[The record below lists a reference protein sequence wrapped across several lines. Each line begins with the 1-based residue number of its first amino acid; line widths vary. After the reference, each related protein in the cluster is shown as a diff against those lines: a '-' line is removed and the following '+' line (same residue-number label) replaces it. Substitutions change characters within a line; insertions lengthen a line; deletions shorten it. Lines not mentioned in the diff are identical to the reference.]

1 MLEFPIEFFDDEVRD
16 GFYVPSIMKHN
27 WASQMEIVHVVDEI
41 CKKNNIKYFL
51 FSGSLI
57 GAIRHGGFI
66 PWDDDMDICM
76 LRKDYMRFV
85 KAIMRDKPERYYVR
99 NCYTDPEYR
108 DVFTRLMNDSDIAM
122 APEFYAK
129 GHGFV
134 CSSGIDVFPL
144 DYIPK
149 DPDKREQI
157 SRYLMHLSYVN
168 KKYDD
173 EGLTQELERKLIAIE
188 DEFKV
193 KITRDETIP
202 QQLYQLM
209 DEILCKITRAES
221 KGVYI
226 ALEWAQSEKMT
237 GIPVECFKETARVP
251 FENTTFNVPYLYDK
265 VLSSQ
270 FSSQFSSYMKAVRV
284 CKIHNYPWYGG
295 ILQDL
300 QNYNGLSDYM
310 FREELLPET
319 NRRDKWEN
327 NLKSELNELI
337 QLFNDASVLAEKS
350 FENGDTA
357 SGNLLLEKCQTL
369 AENAE
374 AIERKLNNSQRNRVI
389 FFTWKAE
396 YWKYYEPYYREEI
409 EAGSEVLVV
418 PMPYVRLTEERRHT
432 AEYIETEGF
441 PEDVELT
448 RFDEID
454 YSGVRISRTYIQYP
468 YDDSNGATIT
478 RPFFYTES
486 LRKYTDELIYI
497 PWFELDEYGLDD
509 ERAMYMMKY
518 FARIPGIV
526 KVDKIYLRH
535 NQSWLKDMYVYDL
548 TQWAG
553 EETRQI
559 WEDKFQVVAFDFE
572 ISDNEVDKA
581 IESQKITDEDKRKI
595 LLYYIGTGQVLADT
609 EAEIR
614 KISSN
619 LTIFDGAGDRIKVK
633 LFIEYGLIDNI
644 KKYVPEKEKDLL
656 TVINEYEGKE
666 WCEVINAEQQLDVN
680 DRTSINAII
689 ESVDAFFGDGGVL
702 MHFAERAKKPV
713 MMQNISV

>member
-1 MLEFPIEFFDDEVRD
+1 MLEFPIDFFDDEVRD

-27 WASQMEIVHVVDEI
+27 WSAQMEIVHVVDEI

-76 LRKDYMRFV
+76 LRKDYMRFI

-99 NCYTDPEYR
+99 NCHTDPEYR

-134 CSSGIDVFPL
+134 CSAGIDVFPL
-144 DYIPK
+144 DYIPR
-149 DPDKREQI
+149 DPDKREEI

-173 EGLTQELERKLIAIE
+173 EGLTQELEGKLLAIE
-188 DEFKV
+188 DTFKI

-209 DEILCKITRAES
+209 EEILCKITRAES
-221 KGVYI
+221 KGAYI
-226 ALEWAQSEKMT
+226 ALEWAQSDSMT

-251 FENTTFNVPYLYDK
+251 FEVTTFDVPYLYDK
-265 VLSSQ
+265 VLSKQ
-270 FSSQFSSYMKAVRV
+270 FSNYMKTLRV
-284 CKIHNYPWYGG
+284 CNIHNYPWYGN
-295 ILQDL
+295 ILKDL
-300 QNYNGLSDYM
+300 QNYNGLSDYSYKK
-310 FREELLPET
+310 ELLPKP
-319 NRRDKWEN
+319 NRRIEWEN
-327 NLKSELNELI
+327 NLKSELNKYI

-350 FENGDTA
+350 FENGDAA

-374 AIERKLNNSQRNRVI
+374 AIEKKLNDSQRDHVI

-396 YWKYYEPYYREEI
+396 YWKYFEPYYREEI

-418 PMPYVRLTEERRHT
+418 PMPFVRLTEERRHT
-432 AEYIETEGF
+432 AEYIEAEGF

-448 RFDEID
+448 GFDEID
-454 YSGVRISRTYIQYP
+454 YSGVRIARTYIQYP

-478 RPFFYTES
+478 RPFFYTEN

-509 ERAMYMMKY
+509 ERAMYMMRY

-526 KVDKIYLRH
+526 KVDKIYLRQ

-559 WEDKFQVVAFDFE
+559 WEDKFQIVTFDFE
-572 ISDNEVDKA
+572 VDGNTIMDASACEVESNEN
-581 IESQKITDEDKRKI
+581 KRKTI
-595 LLYYIGTGQVLADT
+595 LYYIGTGQILADT
-609 EAEIR
+609 EEEVR
-614 KISSN
+614 KIRSN
-619 LTIFDGAGDRIKVK
+619 LDVLDANGDKINVR
-633 LFIEYGLIDNI
+633 LFIEYGMIDNI
-644 KKYVPEKEKDLL
+644 NKCVPERLNDFKNL
-656 TVINEYEGKE
+656 ISEYEAKE
-666 WCEVINAEQQLDVN
+666 WCEVINAEQPLDVN
-680 DRTSINAII
+680 DALSIKAIMDGI
-689 ESVDAFFGDGGVL
+689 DAFYGDGGIL
-702 MHFAERAKKPV
+702 LHLAERAKKPV
-713 MMQNISV
+713 MMQNIRV